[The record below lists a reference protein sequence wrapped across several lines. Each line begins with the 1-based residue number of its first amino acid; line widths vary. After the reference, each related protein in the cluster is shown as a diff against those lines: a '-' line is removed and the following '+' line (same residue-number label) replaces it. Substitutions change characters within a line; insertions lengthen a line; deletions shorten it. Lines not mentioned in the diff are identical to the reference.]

1 MAGAVQPR
9 RPPGGNQLRAERTR
23 QMVIDETVRFILD
36 EGFAAP
42 SVRRITE
49 RAGVTWGVVQY
60 HFGDLNGLLIA
71 VVDEGFRQLTE
82 ILAAI
87 PATTSDLP
95 IEQRTQVVVD
105 AAWSAFSSPTSMA
118 AIEILIATRSGRDD
132 AVNKR
137 LADTMRQLT
146 ELGRHLGEGLDPKH
160 AMEIGNHIWA
170 CLRGIV
176 VAQIISSQPLDTS
189 RDRRAL
195 VDVLTAYVRTHSV
208 ER

>member
-1 MAGAVQPR
+1 
-9 RPPGGNQLRAERTR
+9 
-23 QMVIDETVRFILD
+23 MVIDETVRYILD

-71 VVDEGFRQLTE
+71 VVDEGFRQLTDV
-82 ILAAI
+82 LAAL
-87 PATTSDLP
+87 PATIADLT
-95 IEQRTQVVVD
+95 IEKRTQVVVD

-118 AIEILIATRSGRDD
+118 AIEILMATRSGRDA
-132 AVNKR
+132 AVNER
-137 LADTMRQLT
+137 LADTMHQLT
-146 ELGRHLGEGLDPKH
+146 ELGRHLGEGLDPRH
-160 AMEIGNHIWA
+160 AKEIGNHIWA

-176 VAQIISSQPLDTS
+176 VAQMISSQPLDTS

-195 VDVLTAYVRTHSV
+195 VDVLTAYVLMHGSDQR
-208 ER
+208 